1 MSFGE
6 LDFSKAF
13 DNFIFFPYDTKSQ
26 NLSLKTLV
34 YTEKYTHEDNKITEL
49 WKIAVGVLS
58 GAMMAG
64 MAISFLMDFGEVC
77 ENNGY
82 VILGYCEKT
91 NV

>member
-1 MSFGE
+1 M
-6 LDFSKAF
+6 
-13 DNFIFFPYDTKSQ
+13 
-26 NLSLKTLV
+26 

-64 MAISFLMDFGEVC
+64 MAISFLMDFGEVGKDI
-77 ENNGY
+77 GY
-82 VILGYCEKT
+82 IILGYCEKT